1 MCVYMYDSHTTPI
14 PYTHNQQQSLG
25 FLRPATGTPIRR
37 GNCQTAAAA
46 RQRLPVLMAADGK
59 EQLEGLRFLTP
70 AAVEK
75 VAADFGTPVYVYDM
89 KTLADQARKALAF
102 PNAYGLTVRYAM
114 KASPNAAIL
123 KVRVVEYSCG
133 CGQVSV

>member
-1 MCVYMYDSHTTPI
+1 M
-14 PYTHNQQQSLG
+14 G
-25 FLRPATGTPIRR
+25 FLRPATGTPPSRR
-37 GNCQTAAAA
+37 GAAVAVP
-46 RQRLPVLMAADGK
+46 RQRLPVLTMAA

-89 KTLADQARKALAF
+89 KTLAEQARKALAF

-123 KVRVVEYSCG
+123 KVWMGCDVYVCIQCVEGGGGPS
-133 CGQVSV
+133 QRPNND